1 VSRQIRKFIFLGTLA
16 IAFSACGPA
25 IPDYR
30 LVQLPSG
37 RTLKIL
43 GLTDLPFESGAAG
56 LELSYETELAL
67 DDRGALY
74 REVEA
79 IWDEFRLTERA
90 AAKSAVVI
98 KATTPEA
105 SGWSRERTAI
115 AYMLRLS
122 PDGNWQF
129 VHSDYARVSR

>member
-1 VSRQIRKFIFLGTLA
+1 MLA
-16 IAFSACGPA
+16 VACFACGPA

-37 RTLKIL
+37 QTLKIL
-43 GLTDLPFESGAAG
+43 SLADLPFESGAPG
-56 LELSYETELAL
+56 LELAYETQLAL

-79 IWDEFRLTERA
+79 IWDEFRLTEPAVER
-90 AAKSAVVI
+90 STVVI

-122 PDGNWQF
+122 PDGTWQF
-129 VHSDYARVSR
+129 VNSDYARVSR

>member
-1 VSRQIRKFIFLGTLA
+1 MSLQIRKISVLGILTVVC
-16 IAFSACGPA
+16 FACGPA
-25 IPDYR
+25 IRDYR

-37 RTLKIL
+37 RTLKVL
-43 GLTDLPFESGAAG
+43 SLADLPFESGTAG
-56 LELSYETELAL
+56 LELAYETELAL

-79 IWDEFRLTERA
+79 IWDEFRLTEPA
-90 AAKSAVVI
+90 AEKSAVVI

-122 PDGNWQF
+122 SDGNWQF
-129 VHSDYARVSR
+129 VNPDYARVSR

>member
-1 VSRQIRKFIFLGTLA
+1 VSRQIRKFIFLSILA
-16 IAFSACGPA
+16 FALSACGSA

-37 RTLKIL
+37 RALKVL
-43 GLTDLPFESGAAG
+43 RLAELPSESGAAG
-56 LELSYETELAL
+56 IELAYETELAL

-79 IWDEFRLTERA
+79 IWDEFRSTERA
-90 AAKSAVVI
+90 AEKSVVVI

-129 VHSDYARVSR
+129 VNSDYARISQ